1 MTIGQAFFD
10 RVRFAMA
17 LPTWKEARPH
27 DVSKAIVGAEL
38 EQYIDFEKSRETD
51 LALTLTDSDLCQI
64 LTCVEPLCY
73 RLRNHGQ
80 ISACYECGEH
90 YCRTRNDSLLIRQR
104 QLITMTIGLQMNNM
118 SDM

>member
-1 MTIGQAFFD
+1 MKPADKKQKRHDDRSARYKAVGVIDLPDAVLTRAATFLAFFD

-17 LPTWKEARPH
+17 LPARPH

-64 LTCVEPLCY
+64 LTCVDAVNNLNFC
-73 RLRNHGQ
+73 
-80 ISACYECGEH
+80 AW
-90 YCRTRNDSLLIRQR
+90 LIAS
-104 QLITMTIGLQMNNM
+104 G
-118 SDM
+118 